1 MIVRCAEM
9 VVWAA
14 RVPESR
20 TRMKAMHSTNFSRN
34 PRRPL
39 SAVLGAGAAL
49 AAFALVL
56 SSAAPSSVIIGR
68 RDALRFYEPLRAFL
82 ADELRAGRVPT
93 WYPLDGIGTSFV
105 GSSVGGLLN
114 PLSWTALFLTPAQS
128 VKWQGMILVAVAAA
142 GMFVLCRRLGS
153 PPAGRWLAATAY
165 GLSGYILSTTDNPPF
180 QQSAAALPWVA
191 AAAESLVQSPGPF
204 AATSLGVWLGFT
216 AWGGDIQATGLQMT
230 LAGAVV
236 VLRGRSRLPGR
247 LAWFLGSLLLA
258 MALTAPLLGPMWL
271 TARESGRLGGLP
283 LSIATTWSLHPI
295 RALELLIGPLHI
307 PGQLEALGPELT
319 RYLSNSP
326 HDDRSVEGL
335 WSVSEHLGAAPLALA
350 LIALLGKARGRTAA
364 IYAGVALLA
373 LLLALGPSAGLYSLA
388 WRFLPGWASYRYPE
402 KLMPF
407 ALMGLSALAGLGVG
421 ELSPRRRVFAVLL
434 GATAL
439 LGALAAAGDQITTA
453 RLLGP
458 QGGFSGGE
466 SAEALGVIRLA
477 LQTRAAIAAAL
488 LLCLAAVLHIRPEAA
503 AWAAVALGAAQSAWC
518 AQGVLG
524 LADRA
529 ILEVA
534 PPLRESIVATPYAA
548 AGRLCSWPVA
558 YEFPKSLKLPRGEA
572 RLLGDIGA
580 MVPAH
585 SARFGLA
592 NIAPY
597 GPGLPG
603 SLTAACGYQPPCGSE
618 CARRLGARWAIVSG
632 SEAHALRRREGIVS
646 LQRSEVPR
654 LELFEDH
661 QTRPL
666 VSAPEIRL
674 LPDSAAVRKTLS
686 STPATTALMVG
697 QRPSTPAVV
706 RQLGWNRPRPD
717 QIEVDVDLATAGI
730 LVISEQCSSGWRAT
744 LDGSE
749 AILERADL
757 DLCAVSL
764 PAGRHH
770 LGLRYRPPGWPWA
783 FVPYG
788 LALSFSMFSAFAPR
802 RRAPDLPF
810 A

>member
-1 MIVRCAEM
+1 MR
-9 VVWAA
+9 
-14 RVPESR
+14 
-20 TRMKAMHSTNFSRN
+20 STNFPRN

-39 SAVLGAGAAL
+39 SAVLGVGAAL
-49 AAFALVL
+49 AAFGLVL
-56 SSAAPSSVIIGR
+56 SSAVPSSVIIGR

-128 VKWQGMILVAVAAA
+128 VKWQGLILVAVAAA

-180 QQSAAALPWVA
+180 QQSAAVLPWVA
-191 AAAESLVQSPGPF
+191 AAAEALAQSPGPF
-204 AATSLGVWLGFT
+204 PAASLGVWLGFT
-216 AWGGDIQATGLQMT
+216 AWGGDIQATGLQMI

-236 VLRGRSRLPGR
+236 VLRGKSRLPGR
-247 LAWFLGSLLLA
+247 LAWYLGSLLLA
-258 MALTAPLLGPMWL
+258 MALTAPLLGPIWS

-319 RYLSNSP
+319 RYLGNSP
-326 HDDRSVEGL
+326 HGDRSVEGL
-335 WSVSEHLGAAPLALA
+335 WSVSEHLGAVPLALA

-364 IYAGVALLA
+364 IYVGVALLA

-407 ALMGLSALAGLGVG
+407 ALMGLAALASLGVG
-421 ELSPRRRVFAVLL
+421 ELSPRPRVFAVLL

-439 LGALAAAGDQITTA
+439 LGVFAVAGDQIATT

-458 QGGFSGGE
+458 HGGFSGGE

-477 LQTRAAIAAAL
+477 LQTRAAVAAAL
-488 LLCLAAVLHIRPEAA
+488 LLGLTAVLRFRPETAG
-503 AWAAVALGAAQSAWC
+503 WAAVALGAAQSAWC

-524 LADRA
+524 IADRA
-529 ILEVA
+529 VLDVA
-534 PPLRESIVATPYAA
+534 PPLREFIAASPNAA
-548 AGRLCSWPVA
+548 AGRLCSWPA
-558 YEFPKSLKLPRGEA
+558 TYEFLKSVQLPRGQA

-592 NIAPY
+592 NITPY
-597 GPGLPG
+597 GPGLAG
-603 SLTAACGYQPPCGSE
+603 ALVAACGYQPPCGSE
-618 CARRLGARWAIVSG
+618 CARRLGARWTIVRG
-632 SEAHALRRREGIVS
+632 SEAHALRAKDGLLGLARCHAPI
-646 LQRSEVPR
+646 
-654 LELFEDH
+654 LELFEDRRA
-661 QTRPL
+661 RPL
-666 VSAPEIRL
+666 VSAPEIQF
-674 LPDSAAVRKTLS
+674 LPDAAVIRRALPNTA
-686 STPATTALMVG
+686 ATTSLMVG
-697 QRPSTPAVV
+697 QGPATQAEV
-706 RQLGWNRPRPD
+706 RQLTWARPSPAR
-717 QIEVDVDLATAGI
+717 IEVNADLATSGI

-744 LDGSE
+744 LDGRE
-749 AILERADL
+749 IPLEHADL
-757 DLCAVSL
+757 DLCAVRGPS
-764 PAGRHH
+764 GSHH
-770 LGLRYRPPGWPWA
+770 FILQYTPSGWPWA
-783 FVPYG
+783 FIPYAFG
-788 LALSFSMFSAFAPR
+788 LASLAYVALRAVSGARGAGPASAVA
-802 RRAPDLPF
+802 LPER
-810 A
+810 